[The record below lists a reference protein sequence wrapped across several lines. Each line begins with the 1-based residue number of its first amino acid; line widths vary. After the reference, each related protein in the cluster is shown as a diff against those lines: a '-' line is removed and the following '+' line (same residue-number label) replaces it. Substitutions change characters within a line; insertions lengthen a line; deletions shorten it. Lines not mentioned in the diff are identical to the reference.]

1 MNASDV
7 LEVLGK
13 GEDSQHRFK
22 ENFTNAE
29 SLAGE
34 MVAFSNSSGGMILI
48 GATDEGKLAGLSPD
62 DVRRLNQLIANTA
75 TNNVKNPINPVTENI
90 KVGENLLMV
99 VHIPEGLDKPYMD
112 NGGVVW
118 IKSGSDKRRVTSK
131 EELRRLF
138 QSSDLIHADEVPV
151 AGTSEDD
158 LDLDYFSAF
167 YQKQYEE
174 ELVRSGLSILQ
185 ILNNLNLAKKSN
197 LNLAGLLLF
206 GKDPNR
212 YKPAFVIKAM
222 SFIGNDPAGDRYRD
236 SVDIKGR
243 LKMQYEDAIAFL
255 KRNLSYVQ
263 NKKSVNS
270 LGDPEIPLIVLEEL
284 TVNAILHRNYFINA
298 PIRLFIFDDR
308 VEIISPG
315 RLPNNLTIE
324 NIKSGNSNI
333 RNDVIASFATRE
345 LPYRGIGTGIR
356 RALKNYPDIEFVN
369 DTEGELFTAIIRRP
383 MSR

>member
-1 MNASDV
+1 MDASEV
-7 LEVLGK
+7 LEILNR
-13 GEDSQHRFK
+13 GEDSQHQFK
-22 ENFTNAE
+22 RNFTNAE

-34 MVAFSNSSGGMILI
+34 MVAFSNSSGGMIMI
-48 GATDEGKLAGLSPD
+48 GVNDNGKPEGLSSD
-62 DVRRLNQLIANTA
+62 DIKRLNQLISNTA
-75 TNNVKNPINPVTENI
+75 TNNVKNPINPLTENI
-90 KVGENLLMV
+90 RVGDRLLMV
-99 VHIPEGLDKPYMD
+99 VHVSEGMDKPYMD
-112 NGGVVW
+112 NNGVVW

-158 LDLDYFSAF
+158 LDLDYFKVF

-174 ELVRSGLSILQ
+174 DLAQSGLSLLQ
-185 ILNNLNLAKKSN
+185 ILNNLNLAKQSN

-212 YKPAFVIKAM
+212 YKPAFMIKAM
-222 SFIGNDPAGDRYRD
+222 SFVGNDPTGDRYRD
-236 SVDIKGR
+236 SIDIKG
-243 LKMQYEDAIAFL
+243 KIKVQYEHAIAFL
-255 KRNLSYVQ
+255 KRNLTYIQ
-263 NKKSVNS
+263 NNKSVNS
-270 LGDPEIPLIVLEEL
+270 LGDLEIPSIVLEEL
-284 TVNAILHRNYFINA
+284 TVNALIHRNYFINA
-298 PIRLFIFDDR
+298 PVRLFIFDNR

-324 NIKSGNSNI
+324 NIKNGNSNV
-333 RNDVIASFATRE
+333 RNDVITSFATRE

-369 DTEGELFTAIIRRP
+369 DTEGEMFVAIIKRP
-383 MSR
+383 V

>member
-7 LEVLGK
+7 LEILGK
-13 GEDSQHRFK
+13 GEDSQHQFK

-222 SFIGNDPAGDRYRD
+222 SFVGNDPAGDRYRD